1 VINLEQVNLLNDR
14 KLQRILFILFIR
26 LPILLLRFNIK
37 SFTASKIEKYLT
49 FISDF
54 YKFYQKFYFMHYSNL
69 YAQCNSQINSAY
81 FF

>member
-1 VINLEQVNLLNDR
+1 MINLEQVNFLNDR
-14 KLQRILFILFIR
+14 KLQRILFIR

-37 SFTASKIEKYLT
+37 SFTASKTEKYLT
-49 FISDF
+49 LISDF